1 MWPAWLD
8 TTDVLEHVGGKT
20 TQPADLATY
29 AAAAAA
35 YVASRRPDLDLTDV
49 ASIPHDVRLAA
60 AMLTARM
67 YARRGTAL
75 GTQQYGDFVGGIVRN
90 DPDIARLLQVGVYT
104 GPGVA

>member
-35 YVASRRPDLDLTDV
+35 YVASRRPDIDYDNI
-49 ASIPHDVRLAA
+49 AGIPQDVRTAT
-60 AMLTARM
+60 AMLVARL

-75 GTQQYGDFVGGIVRN
+75 GTQSYGDFAGGIVRN
-90 DPDIARLLQVGVYT
+90 DPDIARLLQVGAYT
-104 GPGVA
+104 GPGIG